1 MQNTQQIPESRKCE
15 PAKYAYKKLS
25 YSEEFEV
32 IQSLRKDK
40 VFCDIKLVTVDDKI
54 LFAHKVV
61 LASASP
67 YFHAK
72 FTKCSERNHIV
83 MKQLD
88 STALELSVNFI
99 YSGEIVVTE
108 ENVQALLAAASLLQ
122 LREVK
127 EACCDFLNSQLRPTN
142 CIGITAIADKY
153 SCTKLLTSS
162 ELYIQDH
169 FSEVVDG
176 DEFTSL
182 SPEQVVELISSD
194 KITVPSEEKV
204 FECVIRW
211 VKHELDS
218 RKCILPQLMEH
229 VRLPLT
235 SKHYILKKVAEEPL
249 IKNCLKCTDYVM
261 EALNFHILNSEE
273 LIPQN
278 VRNTPRHGD
287 KLILVVGHDNVINE
301 SIFGKRTGYNFIAI
315 NTTEWFD
322 PKINQCLNGPE
333 MIKRCRGAGLAVVN
347 ENFVFAV
354 GGVESFSTF
363 LRSVEILDLSSESPS
378 WKSSVH
384 MLVERNFPGVGVI
397 NNYLYAVGGH
407 NKSDSALDSAEVF
420 DYNTQEWRM
429 VSSMCTK
436 RYDFGVGVLNNLLYA
451 VGGCDKPFQALDIVE
466 CYHPSLDTWTTVAKM
481 SVRRSQVGIGVL
493 DGVLYAVGGCDGSKT
508 LSSVEAYRPSTGVWT
523 TIVDMHL
530 PRRRAG
536 VVALNG
542 LLYVV
547 GTRGQNETST
557 ENCTEYYNPKTNTW
571 TMVTAS
577 MNYNRNPVGVV
588 AINRPQ
594 YLKKCQHS

>member
-1 MQNTQQIPESRKCE
+1 MVKRCVICGIVDNYDGVSVHGFQIDVRRIEWVAFVVDCGFAVTNTSKLCSKHFIPGYVAGNALRRRLLQTVVPSAKPDVQTYDTLLGLLNNYYKPVKSYFASRYAFYNAKQRPDETVAEWGARVKNLASKCNFSTELQIVIRDIFVVGMNAGPIQDRLLEEDASKISITYSQLMEISAAKESTINNKTGWIKEEADFKYQKQSQQAKSAKQSITEKSKCGTCGRSNHTQKE
-15 PAKYAYKKLS
+15 CRYKD
-25 YSEEFEV
+25 YSCNICNIKGHLAPMCKKEFEV

-83 MKQLD
+83 IKQLD

-127 EACCDFLNSQLRPTN
+127 DACCDFLNSQLRPTN

-218 RKCILPQLMEH
+218 RKYILPQLMEH

-301 SIFGKRTGYNFIAI
+301 PIFGGRPEYNFKAI
-315 NTTEWFD
+315 NTTE
-322 PKINQCLNGPE
+322 
-333 MIKRCRGAGLAVVN
+333 
-347 ENFVFAV
+347 
-354 GGVESFSTF
+354 
-363 LRSVEILDLSSESPS
+363 
-378 WKSSVH
+378 
-384 MLVERNFPGVGVI
+384 
-397 NNYLYAVGGH
+397 
-407 NKSDSALDSAEVF
+407 
-420 DYNTQEWRM
+420 
-429 VSSMCTK
+429 
-436 RYDFGVGVLNNLLYA
+436 
-451 VGGCDKPFQALDIVE
+451 
-466 CYHPSLDTWTTVAKM
+466 
-481 SVRRSQVGIGVL
+481 
-493 DGVLYAVGGCDGSKT
+493 
-508 LSSVEAYRPSTGVWT
+508 
-523 TIVDMHL
+523 
-530 PRRRAG
+530 
-536 VVALNG
+536 
-542 LLYVV
+542 
-547 GTRGQNETST
+547 
-557 ENCTEYYNPKTNTW
+557 
-571 TMVTAS
+571 
-577 MNYNRNPVGVV
+577 
-588 AINRPQ
+588 
-594 YLKKCQHS
+594 